1 MGGEWR
7 IKAMEDNLPETPEV
21 NTNTNTDEVVGKTYS
36 QAEFEKALQ
45 AEADKRVNQA
55 LAKKELS
62 LKETL
67 EAEKERIQ
75 KEALMSEEEKF
86 KAQLEAE
93 REAFEAERTEFSK
106 VQMKAFSLEE
116 LSKQGLPASF
126 SSFILASDEEAI
138 TANISALKEA
148 WELELDKAI
157 TERLKGKTPK
167 SQRTNLDNSDVL
179 TKEAFFNLP
188 YKQRM
193 AMLAEDATL
202 LEKLK

>member
-1 MGGEWR
+1 
-7 IKAMEDNLPETPEV
+7 MEDNLPETPEV

-86 KAQLEAE
+86 KAQLQAE

-106 VQMKAFSLEE
+106 AQMKAFSLEE
-116 LSKQGLPASF
+116 LSNQGLPTSF
-126 SSFILASDEEAI
+126 SSFVSASDEEAI
-138 TANISALKEA
+138 TANIVALKEA